1 MVDFYVGQ
9 IFMGGWNFAPTQ
21 SALCNGQI
29 LSISQNQAL
38 FALIGTTYGGNGT
51 STFALPNLQGRV
63 PIHQGQSPGTS
74 NYVIGQSAGSEN
86 ETLLLTNMPQHTHT
100 ATFTSSSSFN
110 VSGVQPH
117 ATSQVAAAG
126 FVLGHSVDITSP
138 PVSQPAIYCPAGTAA
153 TIALGGLNVAGTVT
167 VGNAG
172 GSQPFPILQPYLT
185 INFCIAL
192 FGIFPSRN

>member
-1 MVDFYVGQ
+1 MEFYVGQ

-51 STFALPNLQGRV
+51 STFGLPNLQGRV
-63 PIHQGQSPGTS
+63 PIHQGQSPGGS
-74 NYVIGQSAGSEN
+74 VYVIGETGGTEN
-86 ETLLLTNMPQHTHT
+86 ATLTQQNLPQHTHT

-138 PVSQPAIYCPAGTAA
+138 PVSQPAIYCPAGTAT

-167 VGNAG
+167 VGPT
-172 GSQPFPILQPYLT
+172 GSNLPFSKLVPFQV
-185 INFCIAL
+185 INFCISL